1 MKFYDMLIE
10 KSKEDG
16 IIKNVVGALIIKEGK
31 VLIMTRKP
39 DDFMGGIDELPSG
52 NMENGENIYEALL
65 REVKEET
72 NLEIEHVVSYV
83 NSFDYLSSSGKK
95 ARQYNF
101 SVTVK
106 STEDIKLTEHDS
118 YKWMSIDEAMDDIL
132 ITDEV
137 KNTLE
142 IYKFNEKHKENETP
156 KTLLRK

>member
-142 IYKFNEKHKENETP
+142 IYKFNEKNKENETP